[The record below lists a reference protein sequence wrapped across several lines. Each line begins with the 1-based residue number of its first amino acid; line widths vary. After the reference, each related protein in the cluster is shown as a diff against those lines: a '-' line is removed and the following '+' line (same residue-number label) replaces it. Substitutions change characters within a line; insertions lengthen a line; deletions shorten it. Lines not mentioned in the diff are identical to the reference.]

1 MSALIMPRSRDG
13 AVFLQRDRPLEQDAF
28 HCRPA
33 RGFAPALTYTE
44 EDVDV
49 LITKLRRAIQL
60 ACSEIF

>member
-1 MSALIMPRSRDG
+1 MVRYFFNATGRPNKMHFI
-13 AVFLQRDRPLEQDAF
+13 AVQ
-28 HCRPA
+28 

-44 EDVDV
+44 EDVGV